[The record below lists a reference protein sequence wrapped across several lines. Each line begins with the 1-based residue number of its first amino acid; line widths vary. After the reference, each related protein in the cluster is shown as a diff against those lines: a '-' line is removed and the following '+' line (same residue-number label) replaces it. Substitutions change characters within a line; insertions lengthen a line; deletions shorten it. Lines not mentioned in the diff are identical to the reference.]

1 MRMKGIFGLPV
12 FLLIFVT
19 QTAIKCQA
27 TFCRDRKK
35 KLEQELFDHCVRCI
49 YPAVKSGCCEAEKS
63 SLEERKIN
71 HEILCGEFYNK
82 IYLLAS
88 S

>member
-1 MRMKGIFGLPV
+1 MRMKRIFGLPV
-12 FLLIFVT
+12 HLLIFVT

-27 TFCRDRKK
+27 TFCSDRKT

-49 YPAVKSGCCEAEKS
+49 YPAVQSGCCEAEKS
-63 SLEERKIN
+63 SLEERKRN
-71 HEILCGEFYNK
+71 HGILCCEFYNK